1 MIYTVGDRRPEF
13 LGEHYVAPDATVIGS
28 VVLGR
33 DASVWF
39 QSVVRGDNDLIT
51 IGDRSNVQDACVLH
65 VDVGV
70 PVTIG
75 ANVSVGH
82 QVMLHGCTIEDG
94 CLIGINSTILNHTV
108 IGAGSIV
115 GANSLIAE
123 NKTIPPRSLVVGSP
137 GRVVRTL
144 TEEQSAALLEFA
156 QHYVDK
162 AKLYRETL
170 RPLPGQ

>member
-1 MIYTVGDRRPEF
+1 MIYTVGERRPGF
-13 LGEHYVAPDATVIGS
+13 RGDYWVAPDATVIGS
-28 VVLGR
+28 VAMGH

-65 VDVGV
+65 VDEGA
-70 PVTIG
+70 PLTIG
-75 ANVSVGH
+75 NDVSLGH

-94 CLIGINSTILNHTV
+94 CLIGINATVLNHTV

-115 GANSLIAE
+115 GAHSLIAE
-123 NKTIPPRSLVVGSP
+123 GKTIPPRSLVIGSP

-144 TEEQSAALLEFA
+144 TEEQSAELLRIA

-162 AKLYRETL
+162 SRLYRETL
-170 RPLPGQ
+170 RPLPGA